1 MVIEPTDWE
10 LLDAHRAGDRSAF
23 RTLFTRHRDGLT
35 TFAWRLLDRREE
47 AEEVVVDAFVRLMS
61 QPPQPQGSLRA
72 WLYTVVHRSALD
84 RLRRRSRWGRVWDRL
99 AQWVAPDVASPF
111 DRVAEDEVASRL
123 ARALAALP
131 EPHRVVLL
139 LFYADELP
147 TKEIAQILDC
157 DDQQVRSR
165 LSYARRLL
173 RDAWGEP

>member
-1 MVIEPTDWE
+1 MGIEPTDWE
-10 LLDAHRAGDRSAF
+10 LLAAYRGGDSAAF

-99 AQWVAPDVASPF
+99 SHWVSPEAASPF
-111 DRVAEDEVASRL
+111 DHVADDEVASKL
-123 ARALAALP
+123 ARTLASLP
-131 EPHRVVLL
+131 EAHRVVLL